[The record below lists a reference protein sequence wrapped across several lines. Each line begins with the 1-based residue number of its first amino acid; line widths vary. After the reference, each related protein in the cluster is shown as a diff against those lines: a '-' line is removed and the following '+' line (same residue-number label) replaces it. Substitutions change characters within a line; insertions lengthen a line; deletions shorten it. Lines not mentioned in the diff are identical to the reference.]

1 MKATQELKELRT
13 KDSKSLYSE
22 IGKLNAEISE
32 LKFKATFK
40 KLKNFR
46 KIRQSRKNIARIWT
60 ILAERALDELEKVET
75 RKSQVAK

>member
-1 MKATQELKELRT
+1 MKTAQELKELRT

-46 KIRQSRKNIARIWT
+46 QIRQSRKNIARIWT
-60 ILAERALDELEKVET
+60 ILAERALDELGKVDP
-75 RKSQVAK
+75 RKNRVAK

>member
-1 MKATQELKELRT
+1 MKTAQELKELRT

-46 KIRQSRKNIARIWT
+46 QIRQSRKNIARIWT
-60 ILAERALDELEKVET
+60 ILTERAIDELEKVET
-75 RKSQVAK
+75 GKNQGVK